1 MQKGVRKMKALAK
14 TIIPWIV
21 IILCVSGIF
30 IYLYRNSDD
39 TNAVQTENVYP
50 GEWKARD
57 EYDTKGSGY
66 EDFLKQK
73 DSLKILNKVYK
84 MLNSSDQYREYSENI

>member
-50 GEWKARD
+50 GGMESKR
-57 EYDTKGSGY
+57 
-66 EDFLKQK
+66 
-73 DSLKILNKVYK
+73 
-84 MLNSSDQYREYSENI
+84 